1 MIKILITRKED
12 IIIRV
17 EVKGHAGYAEYG
29 KDIVC
34 SAVSGIVQTVGA
46 SLDLMQKDLTT
57 QKEGHVMIDVTN
69 IDDKY
74 MHDAQVL
81 LDALVLGCDNIRKQY
96 PKNIKMEEKVL

>member
-57 QKEGHVMIDVTN
+57 QKEGYVMIDVTN

-81 LDALVLGCDNIRKQY
+81 LDALVLGCDNILKQY